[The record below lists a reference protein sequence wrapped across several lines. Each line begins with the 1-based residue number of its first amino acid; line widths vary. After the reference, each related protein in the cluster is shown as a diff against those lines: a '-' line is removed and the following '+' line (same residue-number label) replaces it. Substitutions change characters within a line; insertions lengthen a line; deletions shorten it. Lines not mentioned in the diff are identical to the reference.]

1 MREDDIQK
9 GKVNMTEEEKEEE
22 ERKRE
27 DGIRC
32 QERKK

>member
-9 GKVNMTEEEKEEE
+9 GQVNMTEEEKEEE